1 MTKLETR
8 LQQALLLAH
17 KVGNVPTDENISQL
31 KVIFKRLKAEYEAT
45 IEPSEEET
53 LMIRTLGKFTDIM
66 MGRQV
71 CR

>member
-31 KVIFKRLKAEYEAT
+31 KIMFKRLKAEYEAT

-66 MGRQV
+66 MGRHV
-71 CR
+71 S